1 MSQNDELSRLLE
13 AERRE
18 QAEPAGEQRGWSRLE
33 GSLAAGSAPLGVS
46 AAPLVLGVSAGLKWG
61 IGAGVV
67 ALFAGGVGLAGAPSE
82 PVAQAPARAPV
93 ASAVRLAAPE
103 APKPL
108 TPEKPVEV
116 SQPTDSPQESNHGGQ
131 ASTLTE
137 EVQLMKAA
145 KREIDAGRA
154 HLAEVWLE
162 EHARRYPKG
171 ILRTERDALRI
182 LVACAGGDPVRGR
195 RQAEDFLKANPRS
208 PLVDR
213 LSRACLQEPAP
224 PADGKIGK

>member
-1 MSQNDELSRLLE
+1 MSAKDDLSSLLE
-13 AERRE
+13 AERAE
-18 QAEPAGEQRGWSRLE
+18 QADAAGEQRGWSRLE
-33 GSLAAGSAPLGVS
+33 GSLAAGATPLGVS
-46 AAPLVLGVSAGLKWG
+46 VAPLSLGLSAGVKWG
-61 IGAGVV
+61 VGAGAV
-67 ALFAGGVGLAGAPSE
+67 ALVAGGVGLAGAPSE
-82 PVAQAPARAPV
+82 PVAQAPAQAPV
-93 ASAVRLAAPE
+93 ASAVRLATPE

-108 TPEKPVEV
+108 TPEKPVEIP
-116 SQPTDSPQESNHGGQ
+116 QPTDSPLESNHGGQ

-162 EHARRYPKG
+162 EHARRYPRG
-171 ILRTERDALRI
+171 VLRTEREALRI
-182 LVACAGGDPVRGR
+182 LVACSGSDPLRGR
-195 RQAEDFLKANPRS
+195 RAAADFLRTNPRS

-213 LSRACLQEPAP
+213 LSRACLLEPTP

>member
-1 MSQNDELSRLLE
+1 MSSKDDLSLLLE
-13 AERRE
+13 AERAE
-18 QAEPAGEQRGWSRLE
+18 QADAASEQRGWSRLE
-33 GSLAAGSAPLGVS
+33 SSLAAGATPLGVS
-46 AAPLVLGVSAGLKWG
+46 VAPLSIGLSAGVKWSV
-61 IGAGVV
+61 GAGAV
-67 ALFAGGVGLAGAPSE
+67 ALIAGGVGLSGAPSE
-82 PVAQAPARAPV
+82 PVTQAPARVPV
-93 ASAVRLAAPE
+93 ASAVRLEAPE
-103 APKPL
+103 PPKPL
-108 TPEKPVEV
+108 TLEKSVEV
-116 SQPTDSPQESNHGGQ
+116 SQPTDSPQQSNHGGQ

-195 RQAEDFLKANPRS
+195 RQAADFLKANPRS

-213 LSRACLQEPAP
+213 LSRACLQESAP
-224 PADGKIGK
+224 PADGQIGK